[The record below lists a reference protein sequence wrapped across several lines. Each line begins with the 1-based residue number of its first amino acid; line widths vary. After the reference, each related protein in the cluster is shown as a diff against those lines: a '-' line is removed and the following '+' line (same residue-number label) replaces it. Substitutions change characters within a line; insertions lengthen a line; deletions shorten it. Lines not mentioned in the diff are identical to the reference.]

1 MQSVIGRAAVVV
13 FGLGSVT
20 HLLMAEAGDLT
31 DDVAAFARLTSL
43 EGEWQGRIADE
54 GSGER
59 ITIRY
64 DVVSSGKAVIEHMFP
79 DTPHDMVTVYYLA
92 SGRLQATHYC
102 SIGNQPAYA
111 LSPKS
116 TADELVFDFAGGSGF
131 DPAKDQHAHDT
142 WIRIVDENRIVTHTN
157 FFGEGTQN
165 AEVTAYLTRR

>member
-1 MQSVIGRAAVVV
+1 MQSLIGRAAAVV
-13 FGLGSVT
+13 LGSMICVFP
-20 HLLMAEAGDLT
+20 AAAADAA

-157 FFGEGTQN
+157 FFGEGTKN